1 MFFYDLGL
9 GVIICCFSVFIYI
22 YSSYYLKDKRY
33 QQLLFSLL
41 LVGMTALLLLYTR
54 SEISLVFWDI
64 PIILG
69 YLKNREKEAVLL
81 SIFITILLIIYT
93 SISPWILILKFLL
106 YFISD
111 CCLKNKRKLLIQT
124 LFLEKAF
131 FLALM
136 CFMREANH
144 IPLLFLYLF
153 AIIIFLY
160 LLLHLMIHF
169 LKLKSNNFSQEK
181 LEMEKK
187 VLRITH
193 EIKNPIAV
201 CKGYLDMIDVSNQE
215 KAAKYISI
223 VRSEMNRVLI
233 IMDDFLSLSNIS
245 IRKEILDL
253 YLLIEELKE
262 TVALLLKEKK
272 VILEIPNYEDELYIM
287 GDFDR
292 LKQVLVNLI
301 KNAYEADAN
310 YIKIDTSIHKN
321 KVEIKVIDN
330 GKGMNPHNLK
340 RIGEIFYTTKLSGSG
355 IGVNLCK
362 EIISLHNGEIE
373 YQSKEK
379 EGTTVTV
386 ILPIEKGIN

>member
-1 MFFYDLGL
+1 
-9 GVIICCFSVFIYI
+9 
-22 YSSYYLKDKRY
+22 
-33 QQLLFSLL
+33 
-41 LVGMTALLLLYTR
+41 
-54 SEISLVFWDI
+54 
-64 PIILG
+64 
-69 YLKNREKEAVLL
+69 
-81 SIFITILLIIYT
+81 
-93 SISPWILILKFLL
+93 
-106 YFISD
+106 
-111 CCLKNKRKLLIQT
+111 
-124 LFLEKAF
+124 
-131 FLALM
+131 
-136 CFMREANH
+136 
-144 IPLLFLYLF
+144 
-153 AIIIFLY
+153 
-160 LLLHLMIHF
+160 MIHF

-253 YLLIEELKE
+253 YLLIEEVKE
-262 TVALLLKEKK
+262 TMALLLKEKK